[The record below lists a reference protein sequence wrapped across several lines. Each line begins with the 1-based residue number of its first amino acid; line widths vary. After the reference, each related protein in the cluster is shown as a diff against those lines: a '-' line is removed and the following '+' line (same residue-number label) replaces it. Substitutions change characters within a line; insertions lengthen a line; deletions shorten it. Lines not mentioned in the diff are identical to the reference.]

1 MVGSG
6 CTFSTNIY
14 KCDQTLPTEGANRC
28 VRDRSQG
35 LAVWPTLTATGTDVD
50 VRLGFAPLSAV
61 HVKGMTEIM
70 TLPSWESWQTMWAAS
85 PWNLDNPDVFSPS
98 GLGHG
103 VPG

>member
-1 MVGSG
+1 MHLQ
-6 CTFSTNIY
+6 Y
-14 KCDQTLPTEGANRC
+14 KCDQTLPTTPGQYLC

-35 LAVWPTLTATGTDVD
+35 LAVWPTLTATAATGTDVD
-50 VRLGFAPLSAV
+50 VQLGFAPLSAV
-61 HVKGMTEIM
+61 HVEGMPAIM
-70 TLPSWESWQTMWAAS
+70 TLPSWESWQTIWAAS